1 MLVELRF
8 AMRFF
13 AINVEVQLGC
23 AAEEIFVMR
32 LVLGVFCFAILV
44 AGCGNTK
51 ENSSNP
57 GASSAKPT
65 EEKPSAVATS
75 INAVAPSPSSGA
87 VGSIGGANAAS
98 AESFFA
104 GDVPAGV
111 KMKAIKTFAIEPGIL
126 FLQGVE
132 GWSGG
137 QLPGYDYMG
146 MSKDQSA
153 VVRIVTSTAVVTELT
168 CNSLSS
174 AAAMAP
180 LKAKN
185 VKESAPTVMRQ
196 VGKNKFVA
204 REGTCTADGQKGPV
218 EIHFIDILRKNR
230 EEFWHYAAM
239 AAFPADASPELK
251 NEAMA
256 WARSLDYQGGN
267 GYKMP

>member
-1 MLVELRF
+1 MKRMLGFVLF
-8 AMRFF
+8 AL
-13 AINVEVQLGC
+13 VV
-23 AAEEIFVMR
+23 AA
-32 LVLGVFCFAILV
+32 
-44 AGCGNTK
+44 CGNSK
-51 ENSSNP
+51 EGSSGP
-57 GASSAKPT
+57 GASSAMPAA
-65 EEKPSAVATS
+65 EKPPVAAT
-75 INAVAPSPSSGA
+75 NVGAATPPSPQGA
-87 VGSIGGANAAS
+87 AGPAPGAGS

-111 KMKAIKTFAIEPGIL
+111 KMKATKTFAIEPGIL

-153 VVRIVTSTAVVTELT
+153 VVRIVTSTAVVSELT
-168 CNSLSS
+168 CGSLSS
-174 AAAMAP
+174 AAGMAP

-185 VKESAPTVMRQ
+185 VKESAPAVMRQ

-204 REGTCTADGQKGPV
+204 REGTCTAEGPKGPV

-230 EEFWHYAAM
+230 EDLWHYAAM
-239 AAFPADASPELK
+239 AAFPPDASPELK

>member
-1 MLVELRF
+1 MKLVSAAVSLLAF
-8 AMRFF
+8 VM
-13 AINVEVQLGC
+13 GC
-23 AAEEIFVMR
+23 NLMEGASGSGAPSAAPAAEKPT
-32 LVLGVFCFAILV
+32 A
-44 AGCGNTK
+44 NTQT
-51 ENSSNP
+51 
-57 GASSAKPT
+57 GAATTQGGSPYMNAKPT
-65 EEKPSAVATS
+65 ANPGTA
-75 INAVAPSPSSGA
+75 APAPPP
-87 VGSIGGANAAS
+87 V

-104 GDVPAGV
+104 GDVPASV
-111 KMKAIKTFAIEPGIL
+111 KMKPTKTFAIEPGIL

-153 VVRIVTSTAVVTELT
+153 VVRVVTSTAVVSEMNCKDLA
-168 CNSLSS
+168 S

-185 VKESAPTVMRQ
+185 VQQSAPPELRQ

-204 REGTCTADGQKGPV
+204 REGVCTADGQNGPV
-218 EIHFIDILRKNR
+218 EIHFIDINRKNR
-230 EEFWHYAAM
+230 DDFWHYAAM
-239 AAFPADASPELK
+239 AAFPKDAPQELK

-256 WARSLDYQGGN
+256 WARSLQYEGGN

>member
-1 MLVELRF
+1 MK
-8 AMRFF
+8 
-13 AINVEVQLGC
+13 
-23 AAEEIFVMR
+23 
-32 LVLGVFCFAILV
+32 LVLGVFSVAIIV

-57 GASSAKPT
+57 GASSAGKP
-65 EEKPSAVATS
+65 P
-75 INAVAPSPSSGA
+75 AVAPSASAATPPSPSA
-87 VGSIGGANAAS
+87 AAPAPAAS

-111 KMKAIKTFAIEPGIL
+111 KMKATKTFAIEAGIL

-132 GWSGG
+132 GWNGG

-153 VVRIVTSTAVVTELT
+153 VVRIVTSTAVVSELS
-168 CNSLSS
+168 CGSLSS

-185 VKESAPTVMRQ
+185 VKESVPPVMRQ

-204 REGTCTADGQKGPV
+204 REGTCTADGQKGPI

-230 EEFWHYAAM
+230 EDLWHYAAM
-239 AAFPADASPELK
+239 AAFPTDASPELK

>member
-1 MLVELRF
+1 VRREEIV
-8 AMRFF
+8 MRFLFPLVPF
-13 AINVEVQLGC
+13 AL
-23 AAEEIFVMR
+23 
-32 LVLGVFCFAILV
+32 FA
-44 AGCGNTK
+44 AGCNLLEG
-51 ENSSNP
+51 SSGSGAPSAAPAGEKPTAAAPATVGGKTTTTGGSGYMNAKPAEP
-57 GASSAKPT
+57 GA
-65 EEKPSAVATS
+65 
-75 INAVAPSPSSGA
+75 AP
-87 VGSIGGANAAS
+87 AAPAQAPA

-104 GDVPAGV
+104 GDVPASV
-111 KMKAIKTFAIEPGIL
+111 KMKPIKTFAIEPGIL

-153 VVRIVTSTAVVTELT
+153 VVRVVTSTAVLAEMNCKDLA
-168 CNSLSS
+168 S

-185 VKESAPTVMRQ
+185 VKESSPAVLRQ

-204 REGTCTADGQKGPV
+204 REGVCTADGQRGPV
-218 EIHFIDILRKNR
+218 EIHFIDIMRKNR
-230 EEFWHYAAM
+230 DDFWHYAAM
-239 AAFPADASPELK
+239 TAFPQDASPELK

-267 GYKMP
+267 GYKVP

>member
-1 MLVELRF
+1 MKLV
-8 AMRFF
+8 
-13 AINVEVQLGC
+13 V
-23 AAEEIFVMR
+23 
-32 LVLGVFCFAILV
+32 GVFSVAIFV
-44 AGCGNTK
+44 AGCCNVM
-51 ENSSNP
+51 ESLSSP
-57 GASSAKPT
+57 SASSAAPAA
-65 EEKPSAVATS
+65 EKRPAVATTG
-75 INAVAPSPSSGA
+75 AGATTPPVLAPPA
-87 VGSIGGANAAS
+87 PV
-98 AESFFA
+98 ESFFA
-104 GDVPAGV
+104 GDVPASV

-132 GWSGG
+132 GWNGG

-153 VVRIVTSTAVVTELT
+153 VVRIVTSTAVVSELN
-168 CNSLSS
+168 CGALSS

-185 VKESAPTVMRQ
+185 VKESVPPVMRQ

-204 REGTCTADGQKGPV
+204 REGTCTADGQKGPI

-230 EEFWHYAAM
+230 DDLWHYAAM
-239 AAFPADASPELK
+239 TAFPTDASPELK